1 MRHFVIGIILGSFVL
16 VASAATIRD
25 GESASHGDEA
35 ATYRIVDT
43 YRFDGFELVQF
54 NLAVLSHYS
63 YILISAK
70 EALIVDPG
78 RDVDVYLTYCEKRG
92 LKIKGVFLTHSHADF
107 VAGHSE
113 LAQVPGVAVYS
124 GIHSGAKFPHKSVK
138 QGSRINIGTAVV
150 TVWETP
156 GHTPDGLCG
165 IVGAGDGPPQLAL
178 TGDTL
183 FIGSVGRPDLMG
195 GKMSA
200 ASLAAMGFDTWM
212 TKLSTLPDSVA
223 IFPAHGAGSL
233 CGAHLSDA
241 PTSTIGEQRKT
252 NPYLQY
258 TSRNDFIT
266 AVLDGLPEAPAYF
279 KHNAAMNQNG
289 PPLVDWTAPPA
300 QTAATDTLTDPSKY
314 YVVDVRDAASYA
326 EKHIPNSVN
335 IGLRGRIETWVGIMV
350 PWDAE
355 LVLTGSETELD
366 EAVQR
371 LHRVGYEGKVLAFKN
386 WEKSGLKTR
395 RNDLMTAEELR
406 RQMIDGK
413 NPIIVDVRLPTEW
426 MGLRI
431 GQVINIPLNKLAE
444 QSTKLNA
451 EEPVVAVCNSAF
463 RSSMAVGILERNGFS
478 KAVSLKGGSQA
489 WIEAGYPTYSTQMT
503 QSLAS
508 TKVENREIEAPER
521 ISTDSLGRMMV
532 DMPGSFEIVD
542 IRPPQAF
549 AEYNLPLSANI
560 HYADLI
566 TDSHFVESRK
576 PLVIVDRDG
585 SLAMAAGGIL
595 SQKTNRRIMVLHGGL
610 TDYWKKSMYGIGQSG
625 TQSEIPVL
633 DVKPASAPVQLPS
646 EAPLARPKTKKKV
659 SAGC

>member
-1 MRHFVIGIILGSFVL
+1 MRYFVVGIILGSFVL
-16 VASAATIRD
+16 VASAATIKD
-25 GESASHGDEA
+25 GESASHGDDA
-35 ATYRIVDT
+35 ATYQIVDT
-43 YRFDGFELVQF
+43 YQFNGFELVQF

-63 YILISAK
+63 YILTSAK

-78 RDVDVYLTYCEKRG
+78 RDVEVYLSYCRDRG
-92 LKIKGVFLTHSHADF
+92 LQIKGVFLTHSHADF
-107 VAGHSE
+107 VAGHME
-113 LAQVPGVAVYS
+113 LARQPGVTVYS

-138 QGSRINIGTAVV
+138 QGTEIKIGTAVL

-165 IVGAGDGPPQLAL
+165 IVGTGTGSPVLAL

-195 GKMSA
+195 GKISA
-200 ASLAAMGFDTWM
+200 ASLASMGFDTW
-212 TKLSTLPDSVA
+212 TNKLSTLPDSVA

-241 PTSTIGEQRKT
+241 PTSTIGEQRKS

-258 TSRNDFIT
+258 ASRNDFIT

-279 KHNAAMNQNG
+279 KHNAALNQNG
-289 PPLVDWTAPPA
+289 PPLVDWAASPA
-300 QTAATDTLTDPSKY
+300 EAAASDTLTDSARY

-350 PWDAE
+350 PWDAD
-355 LVLTGSETELD
+355 LVLTGSEEELTET
-366 EAVQR
+366 VKR
-371 LHRVGYEGKVLAFKN
+371 LHRVGYEGQVIPFKN
-386 WEKSGLKTR
+386 WEKSGLKSR
-395 RNDLMTAEELR
+395 SNDLITAEELH
-406 RQMIDGK
+406 RQMIEGQ

-431 GQVINIPLNKLAE
+431 GQVINMPLNKLAE
-444 QSTKLNA
+444 QSTKLNP

-478 KAVSLKGGSQA
+478 RAVSLKGGSQA

-508 TKVENREIEAPER
+508 TRVENRDIQAPER
-521 ISTDSLGRMMV
+521 ISTDVLGRMMV
-532 DMPGSFEIVD
+532 DMPGSFEMVD
-542 IRPPQAF
+542 IRPARAF
-549 AEYNLPLSANI
+549 AEYSLPQSANI

-566 TDSHFVESRK
+566 ADSHFLESKK

-595 SQKTNRRIMVLHGGL
+595 SQKTDRRIMVLYGGL
-610 TDYWKKSMYGIGQSG
+610 TEYWKKSMYGIGQTG
-625 TQSEIPVL
+625 TRSEIPVL
-633 DVKPASAPVQLPS
+633 DVKPASAPIQLPA
-646 EAPLARPKTKKKV
+646 EVPQATPKAKKKV

>member
-1 MRHFVIGIILGSFVL
+1 MRYFVIGIILGSFVL
-16 VASAATIRD
+16 VASAATIKD
-25 GESASHGDEA
+25 GESASHGDDA
-35 ATYRIVDT
+35 ATYQIVDT
-43 YRFDGFELVQF
+43 YQFNGFELVQF

-63 YILISAK
+63 YILTSAK

-78 RDVDVYLTYCEKRG
+78 RDVEVYLSYCRDRG

-107 VAGHSE
+107 VAGHME
-113 LAQVPGVAVYS
+113 LARQPGVTVYS

-138 QGSRINIGTAVV
+138 QGTEIKIGTAVL

-165 IVGAGDGPPQLAL
+165 IVGTGTGSPVLAL

-195 GKMSA
+195 GKISA
-200 ASLAAMGFDTWM
+200 ASLASMGFDTW
-212 TKLSTLPDSVA
+212 TNKLSTLPDSVA

-241 PTSTIGEQRKT
+241 PTSTIGEQRKS

-258 TSRNDFIT
+258 SSRNDFIT

-279 KHNAAMNQNG
+279 KHNAALNQNG
-289 PPLVDWTAPPA
+289 PPLVDWAASPAEATAS
-300 QTAATDTLTDPSKY
+300 DTLTDPARY

-350 PWDAE
+350 PWDAD
-355 LVLTGSETELD
+355 LVLTGSEEELTET
-366 EAVQR
+366 VKR
-371 LHRVGYEGKVLAFKN
+371 LHRVGYEGQVIPFKN
-386 WEKSGLKTR
+386 WEKSGLKSR
-395 RNDLMTAEELR
+395 SNDLITAEELH
-406 RQMIDGK
+406 RQMIEGQ

-431 GQVINIPLNKLAE
+431 GQVINMPLNKLAE
-444 QSTKLNA
+444 QSTKLNP

-508 TKVENREIEAPER
+508 TRVENRDIQAPER
-521 ISTDSLGRMMV
+521 ISTDVLGRMMV
-532 DMPGSFEIVD
+532 DMPGSFEMVD
-542 IRPPQAF
+542 IRPAQAF
-549 AEYNLPLSANI
+549 AEYSLPQSANI

-566 TDSHFVESRK
+566 VDSHFLESKK

-595 SQKTNRRIMVLHGGL
+595 SQKTDRRIMVLYGGL
-610 TDYWKKSMYGIGQSG
+610 TEYWKRSMYGIGQTG

-633 DVKPASAPVQLPS
+633 DVKPASAPIQLPA
-646 EAPLARPKTKKKV
+646 EVPQAAPKAKKKV